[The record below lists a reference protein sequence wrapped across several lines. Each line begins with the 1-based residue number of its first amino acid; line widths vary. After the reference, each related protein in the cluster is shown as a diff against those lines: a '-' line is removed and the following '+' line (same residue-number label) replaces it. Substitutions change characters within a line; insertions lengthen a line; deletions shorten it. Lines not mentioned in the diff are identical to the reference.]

1 MLIVI
6 IVVIWLMILA
16 SLLGIVEIGFNEI
29 FSYTLLLL
37 GISVFYPSFIIK
49 NHLGIF
55 IGSLFFLTGTI
66 LYLSGRFDLYNTT
79 ALIIPA
85 SLLMLAFSLLMI
97 FIGDTEDRKFLYISL
112 FIMVVGFLTLWDRGN
127 PTLTSISQ
135 SIKSLPRVFWP
146 IVLIVVLSL
155 LVLYSEK
162 RNDQTK

>member
-1 MLIVI
+1 MLVVI
-6 IVVIWLMILA
+6 IAIIWLMILA
-16 SLLGIVEIGFNEI
+16 SLLGIVDISFNEI
-29 FSYTLLLL
+29 FSFTLLLL

-55 IGSLFFLTGTI
+55 IGSLCFLTGTI

-97 FIGDTEDRKFLYISL
+97 FIGDPDDRKFLYISL

-135 SIKSLPRVFWP
+135 SITSLPRVFWP
-146 IVLIVVLSL
+146 IVLLVAASL
-155 LVLYSEK
+155 IILFFEK
-162 RNDQTK
+162 RNDQPK